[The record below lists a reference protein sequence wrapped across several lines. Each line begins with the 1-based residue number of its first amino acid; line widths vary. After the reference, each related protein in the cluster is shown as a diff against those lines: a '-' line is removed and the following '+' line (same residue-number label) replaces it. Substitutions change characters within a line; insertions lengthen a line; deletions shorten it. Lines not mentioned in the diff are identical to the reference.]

1 VIKIIEDDT
10 NFHDYL
16 SKTYLRND
24 DENKTKVAFH
34 KKKQDDNQALPSI
47 TSNNFNI
54 SGANY
59 NSNFNFSKLNTSDGF
74 KSTFRERKRM
84 ENTLQNL
91 AETQDMLKSV
101 KLQDKNQVLNR
112 LSKIENFIS
121 HKLSGKN
128 MGTTF
133 NVAESVNGSIIKN
146 SNGEMGSTIKPVNTS
161 KISNSLKNSNE
172 FKKHTKSKSLAT
184 EEGQF
189 LNTYKLE
196 KIELTNKNVKDLFM
210 ELHKF
215 GPAFQYCDKCNNKN
229 LEYYQEMRPENAI
242 KLLTHI
248 KQYKEKKNKL
258 VL

>member
-1 VIKIIEDDT
+1 MIKIIEDDT

-133 NVAESVNGSIIKN
+133 IVAESVNGSIIKN